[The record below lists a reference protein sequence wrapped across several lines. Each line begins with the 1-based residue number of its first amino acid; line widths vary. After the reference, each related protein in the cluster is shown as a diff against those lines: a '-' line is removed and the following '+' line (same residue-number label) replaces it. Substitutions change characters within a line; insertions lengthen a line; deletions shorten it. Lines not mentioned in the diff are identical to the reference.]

1 MTKILLGNKGSGKWM
16 LSCKV
21 SDDIKLAIP
30 RPKIDGPKL
39 FKLLD
44 EQREY
49 FEYYLPWLQLTKVAS
64 DEVEFL
70 QMTNRHMGTNDSLNL
85 VIWYQN
91 EIAGMISFNHF
102 DHLRASADIGYWLG
116 KKLQGKGIVTRAV
129 KCIANLGFEDYGL
142 NRVIIQAAV
151 DNEAS
156 NAVAKRAGF
165 ILEGTL
171 RQNELLDDGFHDENL
186 YSLLRED
193 LQ

>member
-1 MTKILLGNKGSGKWM
+1 MLIKLKKVSTV

-21 SDDIKLAIP
+21 SADIKLAVP
-30 RPKIDGPKL
+30 RPEIDGPKL

-44 EQREY
+44 GQREY
-49 FEYYLPWLQLTKVAS
+49 FEYYLPWLKLTKVAD

-70 QMTNRHMGTNDSLNL
+70 QMTNRHMGKNDSLNL
-85 VIWYQN
+85 IIWYQN

-116 KKLQGKGIVTRAV
+116 KKFQGKEIMTQAV
-129 KCIANLGFEDYGL
+129 KCMANLGFEDYGL

-151 DNEAS
+151 DNKAS
-156 NAVAKRAGF
+156 NAVAKKAGF

-186 YSLLRED
+186 YSLLKED
-193 LQ
+193 L

>member
-1 MTKILLGNKGSGKWM
+1 MM

-21 SDDIKLAIP
+21 SDEIKLAVP

-44 EQREY
+44 GQREY
-49 FEYYLPWLQLTKVAS
+49 FEYYLPWLKLTKVAN

-70 QMTNRHMGTNDSLNL
+70 QMTNRHMGMNDSLNL

-91 EIAGMISFNHF
+91 EIVGMISFNHF

-116 KKLQGKGIVTRAV
+116 KKFQGKGIVTRAV
-129 KCIANLGFEDYGL
+129 QCFANLGFEDYGL

-186 YSLLRED
+186 YSLLKED
-193 LQ
+193 L